1 MSLLSLNTI
10 DALKPVNGHVLLV
23 GDIWLDQQQLTS
35 YEHTQNFFQ
44 SAQSAGLGLALTLQS
59 VQTPCT
65 FVSYV
70 GDDELGGQVSD
81 ALTRVGVLGDLL
93 AIKEWATYTNALD
106 FMPKAESGT
115 DTPAVTNM
123 RRHKDEK
130 IVPIDGF
137 SEYQAHLQNRTEKYL
152 LNASV
157 LVVVDL
163 DLGCIAEPRAL
174 NFVAKQQGVPIVA
187 VVSEQ
192 ARSRYE
198 GFEFIVAATDVD
210 LLVNVANHVAAFV
223 AATGQNQ

>member
-10 DALKPVNGHVLLV
+10 DALTPANGHVLVV
-23 GDIWLDQQQLTS
+23 GDIWLDQRQLTGRS
-35 YEHTQNFFQ
+35 QVQNFFH
-44 SAQSAGLGLALTLQS
+44 SGQSAGLGLALTLHS
-59 VQTPCT
+59 EKTPCT

-70 GDDELGGQVSD
+70 GDDDLGSQVSD
-81 ALTRVGVLGDLL
+81 TLLNAGVLGDLL

-106 FMPKAESGT
+106 FVDNTDKAGA
-115 DTPAVTNM
+115 PAVANM

-130 IVPIDGF
+130 IIPIDGF

-157 LVVVDL
+157 IVVVDL

-174 NFVAKQQGVPIVA
+174 NFVAKQRGVPIVA

-192 ARSRYE
+192 AQPRYE
-198 GFEFIVAATDVD
+198 GYEFVLSANDAD
-210 LLVNVANHVAAFV
+210 LSVHVANHVAGFV

>member
-10 DALKPVNGHVLLV
+10 DALTPTNGHILVV
-23 GDIWLDQQQLTS
+23 GDIWLDQQQLTIRN
-35 YEHTQNFFQ
+35 QAQGFFQ
-44 SAQSAGLGLALTLQS
+44 SAQSAGLGLALTLHS
-59 VQTPCT
+59 AQTPCT

-70 GDDELGGQVSD
+70 GDDNLGSQVSD
-81 ALTRVGVLGDLL
+81 ALANAGVLGDLL
-93 AIKEWATYTNALD
+93 AIKEWATYTNALNFVD
-106 FMPKAESGT
+106 KREEGDPPEDA
-115 DTPAVTNM
+115 NM

-130 IVPIDGF
+130 VIPIDGF

-157 LVVVDL
+157 IVVVDL

-174 NFVAKQQGVPIVA
+174 NFVAEQRGVPIIA

-198 GFEFIVAATDVD
+198 GFEFVVAATDAD
-210 LLVNVANHVAAFV
+210 LLVIVANHVAGFA

>member
-10 DALKPVNGHVLLV
+10 DALTPANGHVLVV
-23 GDIWLDQQQLTS
+23 GDIWLDQRQLTGRS
-35 YEHTQNFFQ
+35 QVQNFFH
-44 SAQSAGLGLALTLQS
+44 SGQSAGLGLALTLHS
-59 VQTPCT
+59 EKTPCT

-70 GDDELGGQVSD
+70 GDDDLGSQVSD
-81 ALTRVGVLGDLL
+81 TLLNAGVLGDLL

-106 FMPKAESGT
+106 FVDNTDKAGAT
-115 DTPAVTNM
+115 AVANM

-130 IVPIDGF
+130 IIPIDGF

-157 LVVVDL
+157 IVVVDL

-174 NFVAKQQGVPIVA
+174 NFVAKQRGVPIVA

-192 ARSRYE
+192 AQPRYE
-198 GFEFIVAATDVD
+198 GYEFVLSANDAD
-210 LLVNVANHVAAFV
+210 LSVHVANHVAGFV

>member
-10 DALKPVNGHVLLV
+10 DALTPTNGHVLVV

-35 YEHTQNFFQ
+35 RNQAETFFH
-44 SAQSAGLGLALTLQS
+44 SCQSAGLGFALTLHS
-59 VQTPCT
+59 AQTPCT

-70 GDDELGGQVSD
+70 GDDYLGSQVSEALAD
-81 ALTRVGVLGDLL
+81 AGVLGDLL
-93 AIKEWATYTNALD
+93 AIKKWATYTNALD
-106 FMPKAESGT
+106 FVDKT
-115 DTPAVTNM
+115 DEADAPAVANM

-130 IVPIDGF
+130 IIPIDGF

-157 LVVVDL
+157 IVVVDL

-174 NFVAKQQGVPIVA
+174 NFVAKQRGVPIIA

-192 ARSRYE
+192 VRSRYE
-198 GFEFIVAATDVD
+198 GFEFILPTTDPD
-210 LLVNVANHVAAFV
+210 LLVNVANHVAGFV
-223 AATGQNQ
+223 AVTGQIQ

>member
-10 DALKPVNGHVLLV
+10 DALTPANGHVLVV
-23 GDIWLDQQQLTS
+23 GDIWLDQRQLTGRS
-35 YEHTQNFFQ
+35 QAQNFFH
-44 SAQSAGLGLALTLQS
+44 SGQSAGLGLALTLHS
-59 VQTPCT
+59 EKTPCT

-70 GDDELGGQVSD
+70 GDDDLGSQVSD
-81 ALTRVGVLGDLL
+81 TLLNAGVLGDLL

-106 FMPKAESGT
+106 FVDNTDKAGA
-115 DTPAVTNM
+115 PAVANM

-130 IVPIDGF
+130 IIPIDGF

-157 LVVVDL
+157 IVVVDL

-174 NFVAKQQGVPIVA
+174 NFVAKQRGVPIVA

-192 ARSRYE
+192 AQPRYE
-198 GFEFIVAATDVD
+198 GYEFVLSANDAD
-210 LLVNVANHVAAFV
+210 LSVHVANHVAGFV

>member
-10 DALKPVNGHVLLV
+10 AALTPANGHVLVV
-23 GDIWLDQQQLTS
+23 GDIWLNQQQLNS
-35 YEHTQNFFQ
+35 RDHTQSFFQ
-44 SAQSAGLGLALTLQS
+44 SAESAGLGLALTLHS
-59 VQTPCT
+59 AQTPCT
-65 FVSYV
+65 LVSYV
-70 GDDELGGQVSD
+70 GDDALGGQVSD
-81 ALTRVGVLGDLL
+81 ALANAGVLGDLL

-106 FMPKAESGT
+106 FVDKTEA
-115 DTPAVTNM
+115 DAPAVTNM

-130 IVPIDGF
+130 IIPIDGF

-157 LVVVDL
+157 IVVVDL

-174 NFVAKQQGVPIVA
+174 NFVAKQRGVPIVA
-187 VVSEQ
+187 VVCEQ

-198 GFEFIVAATDVD
+198 GFEFIIAANDVD
-210 LLVNVANHVAAFV
+210 LLVKVANHVAGFF

>member
-10 DALKPVNGHVLLV
+10 DALSPANGHVLVV
-23 GDIWLDQQQLTS
+23 GDIWLDHQQLS
-35 YEHTQNFFQ
+35 SPNLAQEFFQ
-44 SAQSAGLGLALTLQS
+44 SAQSAGLGLALALHTL
-59 VQTPCT
+59 QTPCT

-70 GDDELGGQVSD
+70 GDDNLGGQIRD
-81 ALTRVGVLGDLL
+81 TLANAEVLGDLL

-106 FMPKAESGT
+106 FVDKT
-115 DTPAVTNM
+115 DEADAPAVANM

-130 IVPIDGF
+130 IIPIDGF

-157 LVVVDL
+157 IVVVDL

-174 NFVAKQQGVPIVA
+174 NFVAKQRGVPIIA

-192 ARSRYE
+192 VRSRYE
-198 GFEFIVAATDVD
+198 GFEFVVAATDAD
-210 LLVNVANHVAAFV
+210 LLVNVANHVAGFV
-223 AATGQNQ
+223 AVTGQNQ